1 MEFYTNKFMRP
12 LLWKFLKSNNKFN
25 VRYSSKYYTVDDNIF
40 GLNKEQK
47 EVSKIRIEF
56 ELNDYT
62 CILTLLK
69 WCLEQIIF

>member
-12 LLWKFLKSNNKFN
+12 LLSKFLKLNNKFN

-40 GLNKEQK
+40 GLDKEQK

-56 ELNDYT
+56 ELSDYT
-62 CILTLLK
+62 YILTLLK
-69 WCLEQIIF
+69 

>member
-1 MEFYTNKFMRP
+1 MRP

-25 VRYSSKYYTVDDNIF
+25 VRYSSKYYTVDDDIF

-56 ELNDYT
+56 ELSDYT

-69 WCLEQIIF
+69 WYLEQIIF

>member
-1 MEFYTNKFMRP
+1 MEFYTSKFMRP

-25 VRYSSKYYTVDDNIF
+25 VRYSSKYYTVDDDIF

-47 EVSKIRIEF
+47 EVSKIKIEF
-56 ELNDYT
+56 ELSDYT

-69 WCLEQIIF
+69 

>member
-12 LLWKFLKSNNKFN
+12 LLSKFLKLNNKFN

-40 GLNKEQK
+40 GLDKEQK

-56 ELNDYT
+56 ELSEYT
-62 CILTLLK
+62 YILTLLK
-69 WCLEQIIF
+69 

>member
-25 VRYSSKYYTVDDNIF
+25 VRYSSKYYTVDDDIF

-56 ELNDYT
+56 ELSDYT

>member
-56 ELNDYT
+56 ELSDYT

-69 WCLEQIIF
+69 